1 MVASLKMSRFCCCF
15 EVETVAL
22 VVSAILS
29 VLAIIA
35 AATTFHI
42 SGEELYTGTSSTLAT
57 LAAVTYLLAV
67 YAILRDCR
75 PGLLVPALLVAAVAV
90 VANIIVADLL
100 LVVTTGHLG
109 AILATLFYL
118 SLTTF
123 TAFSW

>member
-1 MVASLKMSRFCCCF
+1 MARMVASLKMSRFCCCF

-75 PGLLVPALLVAAVAV
+75 LGLLV
-90 VANIIVADLL
+90 ANINVNDLL

>member
-1 MVASLKMSRFCCCF
+1 MYVFLKMSSFCCCA
-15 EVETVAL
+15 EVETGVLVAS
-22 VVSAILS
+22 VTLS

-42 SGEELYTGTSSTLAT
+42 SGEELYTGTSSTLAA

-109 AILATLFYL
+109 VILAALFYL
-118 SLTTF
+118 SLATF
-123 TAFSW
+123 PAYSW